1 MNIESFLKKKIK
13 KPRKLKII
21 RYEFSHTSFDHH
33 FTYSSMCYYLLK
45 FRPVYETP
53 ISKWKRLLVTV
64 RLTDLVKFN
73 EVCYYFGDDT
83 MWKQY
88 FRRFKKD
95 LFVDNISD
103 LKKVVKKVIKTY
115 IEENPDDP
123 ELKTRNDPNSFNY
136 RTRLTNENHKE
147 SQ

>member
-1 MNIESFLKKKIK
+1 MNIESFLKKKIR
-13 KPRKLKII
+13 KPRPLKII

-33 FTYSSMCYYLLK
+33 FTYSSMCFYLLK

-103 LKKVVKKVIKTY
+103 LKKVVKKVIKSY

-123 ELKTRNDPNSFNY
+123 ELKRRNNPNCVIY
-136 RTRLTNENHKE
+136 REN
-147 SQ
+147 Q